1 MRILLFPVAIQELE
15 PGATPCRGG
24 RCAVAILTNRQQL
37 KKYSDYDYAFP
48 PKGSNLHKGPCRA
61 RDEMVYLYTS
71 MHSIASQSI

>member
-1 MRILLFPVAIQELE
+1 MRILLFSVAH
-15 PGATPCRGG
+15 PGARTWRHACMVGVV
-24 RCAVAILTNRQQL
+24 AAAILTNRQQL
-37 KKYSDYDYAFP
+37 KKYSDYAFP